1 MSARCAVLAAH
12 LRVPAIR
19 SGVLALALAAAGLA
33 VVWPALLLPVER
45 AHAAQRERVAGLSR
59 VLAQI
64 EAREAAAERHAALA
78 RQADALEARLRAPVD
93 RSALVERMSA
103 LSAAAGTR
111 VIHGA
116 NSFGE
121 AQGGVVPVLQDL
133 TVEGS
138 YAEVRDFLG
147 RVAGMET
154 LTLLVS
160 LEMSANPDGTLVRA
174 RTRFVTLSEGGA

>member
-1 MSARCAVLAAH
+1 MSARRAILTAH

-19 SGVLALALAAAGLA
+19 AGVLVLGVAVLALAA
-33 VVWPALLLPVER
+33 VWPLLLVPTDR
-45 AHAAQRERVAGLSR
+45 AQAAQRERAAGLSR
-59 VLAQI
+59 LLAQI
-64 EAREAAAERHAALA
+64 EAREAAADRHAALA
-78 RQADALEARLRAPVD
+78 EEVAALEARLDAPVD
-93 RSALVERMSA
+93 RSTLVERMSA
-103 LSAAAGTR
+103 LSAEAGTR

-121 AQGGVVPVLQDL
+121 ERGGVVPVLQDL

-138 YAEVRDFLG
+138 YAELRDFLG

-154 LTLLVS
+154 LTLLAS

-174 RTRFVTLSEGGA
+174 RTRFVTLSRGGA